1 MGNVSNYF
9 RSIIYNEALMKK
21 IKIIIF
27 SLTYFLIVIL
37 SAGCQSKNISPTP
50 TVSHIGY
57 NIYNLGAITA
67 GPDGNLW
74 FTEFT
79 KNKIDKISPI
89 TGDTTQYSISTANA
103 GPSGITAGPDGNLW
117 FTELFTNK
125 IGKISLK
132 DGKITEY
139 VVNN

>member
-1 MGNVSNYF
+1 
-9 RSIIYNEALMKK
+9 MKK

-37 SAGCQSKNISPTP
+37 SASCQPKNISTTP
-50 TVSHIGY
+50 TISHIGFT
-57 NIYNLGAITA
+57 IYNLGAITT

-79 KNKIDKISPI
+79 ENKIDKISPV
-89 TGDTTQYSISTANA
+89 TGAITQYSISTANT
-103 GPSGITAGPDGNLW
+103 GPSGITSGPDGNLW